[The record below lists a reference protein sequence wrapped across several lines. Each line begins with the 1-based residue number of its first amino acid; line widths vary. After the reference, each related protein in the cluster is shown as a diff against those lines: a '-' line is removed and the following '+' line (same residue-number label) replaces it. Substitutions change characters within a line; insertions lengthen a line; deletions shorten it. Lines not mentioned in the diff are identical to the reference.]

1 MNART
6 ITNASK
12 NGIEII
18 IGARLSPSALSISD
32 AGMERINGI
41 NSPIIPKI
49 ISHFRDSFSL
59 KNLNIAYKITIRKK

>member
-1 MNART
+1 MNAT
-6 ITNASK
+6 IITKTNN

-32 AGMERINGI
+32 AGIERINGI

-49 ISHFRDSFSL
+49 TSHFRDSFSL
-59 KNLNIAYKITIRKK
+59 KNLIIAYKITNRKK

>member
-1 MNART
+1 MNTTT
-6 ITNASK
+6 ITNTSN

-18 IGARLSPSALSISD
+18 IGERLSPSALSISD

-49 ISHFRDSFSL
+49 ISQFRDSFSL